1 MYITKWTRAFS
12 VLAFATSL
20 TMGSVSSAYA
30 DQKTKNTVT
39 GAAIGAGVGLLI
51 GNGTTAVV
59 GAVLGGIVGSE
70 VKK

>member
-1 MYITKWTRAFS
+1 MNISKLS
-12 VLAFATSL
+12 GGVGVLALAAAL

-30 DQKTKNTVT
+30 DKKTKNTVT
-39 GAAIGAGVGLLI
+39 GAAIGLGVGALL